1 MQALVGISSSF
12 SCPHSGQ
19 RKREIRIGSAI
30 EKSSGEQNQPDDNA
44 DGSQDSIGG

>member
-19 RKREIRIGSAI
+19 RRREVKISSAI
-30 EKSSGEQNQPDDNA
+30 KESSNQQYCTDGDPYGGQNP
-44 DGSQDSIGG
+44 IG